1 MKRLL
6 SLVMTLIL
14 AIAASTPVEAAQIW
28 EPMATA
34 SAQAPAQ
41 TDDAPAIE
49 LSVRGGEIVMNL
61 QRKLTVEVFTI
72 LGQPVSRETL
82 QPGAYRLKLRTRGIF
97 ILRAGGLTRRIT
109 I

>member
-1 MKRLL
+1 
-6 SLVMTLIL
+6 MTLTL
-14 AIAASTPVEAAQIW
+14 ALAAATFVKAAQIW
-28 EPMATA
+28 EPMATTT
-34 SAQAPAQ
+34 SQTSAQ

-49 LSVRGGEIVMNL
+49 LNVRGGEIVMTL

-82 QPGAYRLKLRTRGIF
+82 QPGVYRLKLRTRGIF

>member
-34 SAQAPAQ
+34 SAQ

-49 LSVRGGEIVMNL
+49 LSVRGGEIVMTL

>member
-6 SLVMTLIL
+6 SLVMTLTL
-14 AIAASTPVEAAQIW
+14 ALAAATFVKGAQIW

-34 SAQAPAQ
+34 TAQTSAQ

-49 LSVRGGEIVMNL
+49 LNVRGGEIVMTL

-82 QPGAYRLKLRTRGIF
+82 QPGVYRLKLRTRGIF

>member
-34 SAQAPAQ
+34 PAQ

-49 LSVRGGEIVMNL
+49 LSVRGGEIVMTL

>member
-34 SAQAPAQ
+34 PAQ

-49 LSVRGGEIVMNL
+49 LSVRGGEIVMTL

-97 ILRAGGLTRRIT
+97 ILRAGGHTRRIT